1 LESNLNSNNDL
12 KLGQIDDYDITTP
25 VQKKIRTV
33 LSGIRWKTY
42 QDLVLDLAETPSK
55 RLTYNQGILVRLLL
69 SQGAF

>member
-25 VQKKIRTV
+25 VQKEVHTV

-55 RLTYNQGILVRLLL
+55 RLTYNQGILVRSLL